1 MITLLNKN
9 KLFLYCLVVIISSSF
24 FASLIQT
31 SFGKVDVKLM
41 NLKTPDGQN
50 LVYDLY
56 KPSIATEN
64 DKQPFIVVV
73 PGFQRS
79 KEALSNIAIELSR
92 RGYVVALI
100 DPYAQGMSSSSLSR
114 LAATTQGYG
123 MFALV
128 DYAYAENFSFVDINK
143 IGSTGHSM
151 GGNAAIRGADYFG
164 KEAIKSGKKSKL
176 DSVYISGY
184 VLTLRENILRDSK
197 SNMGVSY
204 ALYDEGAFRNDL
216 QGWDAGNMKI
226 APESLRT
233 VNSVLPKD
241 KKVTEVEL
249 GKYYGERS
257 NNTLRVIFNEELL
270 HPFQPYNKEATKN
283 QLDYFDKVFGAPI
296 SINSNNQIWQ
306 YKELFTLINMIVSLL
321 MLIPIAKLFLSLSF
335 YKDIVKDIPASLPE
349 QTSKSKMIF
358 WSVFFL
364 SALIACIS
372 FIPMV
377 DVAKIL
383 FYESANR
390 ELTWFFPQRMNNSV
404 MLWAAFNGS
413 IGLVIFF
420 ISYYFFGRHHGVNTN
435 SWGLQ
440 INKVELFKTL
450 ALPVALIFLVLGSI
464 FAGIATPTEAAAIG
478 AFGALLIALINR
490 KVNLHFLKETSEKT
504 AIVSTMIFTI
514 LIGASIFSLIFRGVG
529 GDELI
534 DLIFNSL
541 PGGSFTALIFVLVII
556 FLLGFILDFIEICYV
571 IVPLVAPPLLMMGF
585 DPVWLAILFAINLQT
600 SFLTPPFGFSLFYLR
615 GVADENIQTKEIYIG
630 VIPFIGLQLT
640 VLLIVVIFP
649 DLIL

>member
-184 VLTLRENILRDSK
+184 VLTLQENILRDSK

-216 QGWDAGNMKI
+216 KGWNAGNMKI

-296 SINSNNQIWQ
+296 SINSKNQIWQ
-306 YKELFTLINMIVSLL
+306 YKEFFTLINMIVSLL
-321 MLIPIAKLFLSLSF
+321 MLIPIAKLFLSLNF

-349 QTSKSKMIF
+349 QTSKSKIIF
-358 WSVFFL
+358 WTVFFL

-440 INKVELFKTL
+440 INKVELFKTIML
-450 ALPVALIFLVLGSI
+450 GLSIFIFYYLILYFVYFLFHVDYRFWFMGVRIFQPEMLLVLVMYFPLFFIFFFSNSLRVNGAMRFKNQSEWKSRLIAAFANSLGLMMIIIIQYVTFAWTGTVFWTTNWLSVNLLFGIVPMMFILPYFNRIFFQLTGRVYLGPIVTCLIFIMIL
-464 FAGIATPTEAAAIG
+464 
-478 AFGALLIALINR
+478 
-490 KVNLHFLKETSEKT
+490 
-504 AIVSTMIFTI
+504 STNT
-514 LIGASIFSLIFRGVG
+514 VVY
-529 GDELI
+529 
-534 DLIFNSL
+534 L
-541 PGGSFTALIFVLVII
+541 PL
-556 FLLGFILDFIEICYV
+556 
-571 IVPLVAPPLLMMGF
+571 
-585 DPVWLAILFAINLQT
+585 
-600 SFLTPPFGFSLFYLR
+600 
-615 GVADENIQTKEIYIG
+615 
-630 VIPFIGLQLT
+630 
-640 VLLIVVIFP
+640 
-649 DLIL
+649 

>member
-41 NLKTPDGQN
+41 NLKTPNGQN

-64 DKQPFIVVV
+64 DKQPLIVVV

-233 VNSVLPKD
+233 VNSVMATD

-249 GKYYGERS
+249 GKYYGDRS

-296 SINSNNQIWQ
+296 SINSKNQIWQ

-321 MLIPIAKLFLSLSF
+321 MLIPITKLFLSLNF

-440 INKVELFKTL
+440 INKVELFKTIML
-450 ALPVALIFLVLGSI
+450 GLSIFICYYLILYFVYFLFHVDYRFWFMGVRIFQPEMLLVLVMYFPLFFIFFFSNSLRVNGAMRFKNQSEWKSRLIAGFANSLGLMMIIIIQYVTFAWTGTVFWTTNWLSVNLLFGIVPMMFILPYFNRIFFQLTGRVYLGPIVTCLIFIMIL
-464 FAGIATPTEAAAIG
+464 
-478 AFGALLIALINR
+478 
-490 KVNLHFLKETSEKT
+490 
-504 AIVSTMIFTI
+504 STNT
-514 LIGASIFSLIFRGVG
+514 VVY
-529 GDELI
+529 
-534 DLIFNSL
+534 L
-541 PGGSFTALIFVLVII
+541 PL
-556 FLLGFILDFIEICYV
+556 
-571 IVPLVAPPLLMMGF
+571 
-585 DPVWLAILFAINLQT
+585 
-600 SFLTPPFGFSLFYLR
+600 
-615 GVADENIQTKEIYIG
+615 
-630 VIPFIGLQLT
+630 
-640 VLLIVVIFP
+640 
-649 DLIL
+649 

>member
-56 KPSIATEN
+56 RPSIATEN

-335 YKDIVKDIPASLPE
+335 YRDIVKDIPASLPE

-440 INKVELFKTL
+440 INKVELFKTIML
-450 ALPVALIFLVLGSI
+450 GLSIFICYYLILYFVYFLFHVDYRFWFMGVRIFQPEMLLVLVMYFPLFFIFFFSNSLRVNGAMRFKNQSEWKSRLIAGFANSLGLMMIIIIQYVTFAWTGTVFWTTNWLSVNLLFGIVPMMFILPYFNRIFFQLTGRVYLGPIVTCLIFIMIL
-464 FAGIATPTEAAAIG
+464 
-478 AFGALLIALINR
+478 
-490 KVNLHFLKETSEKT
+490 
-504 AIVSTMIFTI
+504 STNT
-514 LIGASIFSLIFRGVG
+514 VVY
-529 GDELI
+529 
-534 DLIFNSL
+534 L
-541 PGGSFTALIFVLVII
+541 PL
-556 FLLGFILDFIEICYV
+556 
-571 IVPLVAPPLLMMGF
+571 
-585 DPVWLAILFAINLQT
+585 
-600 SFLTPPFGFSLFYLR
+600 
-615 GVADENIQTKEIYIG
+615 
-630 VIPFIGLQLT
+630 
-640 VLLIVVIFP
+640 
-649 DLIL
+649 

>member
-440 INKVELFKTL
+440 INKVELFKTIML
-450 ALPVALIFLVLGSI
+450 GLSIFICYYLILYFVYFLFHVDYRFWFMGVRIFQPEMLLVLVMYFPLFFIFFFSNSLRVNGAMRFKNQSEWKSRLIAGFANSLGLMMIIVIQYVTFAWTGTVFWTTNWLSVNLLFGIVPMMFILPYFNRIFFQLTGRVYLGPIVTCLIFIMIL
-464 FAGIATPTEAAAIG
+464 
-478 AFGALLIALINR
+478 
-490 KVNLHFLKETSEKT
+490 
-504 AIVSTMIFTI
+504 STNT
-514 LIGASIFSLIFRGVG
+514 VVY
-529 GDELI
+529 
-534 DLIFNSL
+534 L
-541 PGGSFTALIFVLVII
+541 PL
-556 FLLGFILDFIEICYV
+556 
-571 IVPLVAPPLLMMGF
+571 
-585 DPVWLAILFAINLQT
+585 
-600 SFLTPPFGFSLFYLR
+600 
-615 GVADENIQTKEIYIG
+615 
-630 VIPFIGLQLT
+630 
-640 VLLIVVIFP
+640 
-649 DLIL
+649 